1 MPRLE
6 EDLRNVAL
14 IAGSAVVAAGATVA
28 LFAAGGPSSSSEFRV
43 HEIVEVRVE
52 RDRTRVVEAPTR
64 VTNGAERLYG
74 EVTTRS
80 GATLEGFLRWDR
92 NEGSWADLLDARKV
106 DGQSTQTG
114 VRFGQIERLTVIDSR
129 TAELEMISGD
139 VVELAGQ
146 STDLG
151 SQMRSLV
158 VETLDG
164 SAHDLDWSELAEVR
178 FRSAPEGTE
187 TVEQRLH
194 GRVTTNAGH
203 EFVGFVTWDVD
214 EIHGSDIL
222 DGEVRRQDVEIPF
235 SAISRIERQGS
246 RGAEVTLLDG
256 ETLDV
261 RGTNDVDSGNRG
273 ISVSDPGLGQVLV
286 EWSDVASVDFFP
298 AETLPD
304 RASFGHTGRVEGTV
318 TGSSGDS
325 WQGAVTWDLDES
337 FGWEILNGHLDDA
350 EFFVEFGQVQS
361 IEKTDAGSRVTL
373 RDGRS
378 FELRGSQDVARGN
391 RGIVIEGAEG
401 EQRVRWSEFREFR
414 VGG

>member
-1 MPRLE
+1 MPRLG

-28 LFAAGGPSSSSEFRV
+28 LFAAGDRSTHTVRV
-43 HEIVEVRVE
+43 HDIVEVRVE
-52 RDRTRVVEAPTR
+52 RDRTRVVEAPTT

-80 GATLEGFLRWDR
+80 GATLKGFLRWDR
-92 NEGSWADLLDARKV
+92 NEGSWADLLDATKT

-114 VRFGQIERLTVIDSR
+114 VRFGHIARLTVIDSR
-129 TAELEMISGD
+129 SAELEMISGD

-151 SQMRSLV
+151 SQMRALI
-158 VETLDG
+158 VETPDG
-164 SAHDLDWSELAEVR
+164 AAHDLDWGDLAEVR

-194 GRVTTNAGH
+194 GRVTTDDGH
-203 EFVGFVTWDVD
+203 QFVGFVTWDVD

-222 DGEVRRQDVEIPF
+222 DGEAGRQDVEIPF
-235 SAISRIERQGS
+235 SAISRIERRGS

-256 ETLDV
+256 EVLDV

-298 AETLPD
+298 AEELPD
-304 RASFGHTGRVEGTV
+304 RASFEHTGRIEGTV

-325 WQGAVTWDLDES
+325 WKGAVTWDMDEA

-350 EFFVEFGQVQS
+350 EFFVEFGQVQV
-361 IEKTDAGSRVTL
+361 IEKTDSGSRITL

-378 FELRGSQDVARGN
+378 FELEGSQDVARGN

-401 EQRVRWSEFREFR
+401 EQRVRWSDFREFR